1 MKIAG
6 SSSRLRLVLLL
17 LAIVTGAIT
26 YFAAAHLEGT
36 AAYVA
41 AAVSLML
48 FLVEIVLE
56 VADSARSSD
65 GNSSTP

>member
-1 MKIAG
+1 MKIAR
-6 SSSRLRLVLLL
+6 SSSRLRIALL
-17 LAIVTGAIT
+17 LAIVAGAIT

-65 GNSSTP
+65 GNS